1 MPPQRRH
8 EIDRLSGAAS
18 LLLAVLFLSGCGL
31 GGPAEEGFSDGSS
44 DGSKSAAVG
53 LTGDTY
59 DDFVAAEPLSLVMF
73 YTDSCG
79 ICRAAQPAMARLA
92 DEAGGR
98 YQVGLVDAAV
108 EEGLRRG
115 RVHSS
120 GVPIFMFY
128 REGKV
133 LLEQPGAAGAD
144 PDSIYSDL
152 KRRLDGF
159 LSTPSGEPAAG
170 DPEEKPEPYE

>member
-1 MPPQRRH
+1 MSPQRRH
-8 EIDRLSGAAS
+8 EIAGLSGAAA
-18 LLLAVLFLSGCGL
+18 LLSAALFFSGCGL
-31 GGPAEEGFSDGSS
+31 GGPADESFSDGSS
-44 DGSKSAAVG
+44 DGAKSAAVE

-98 YQVGLVDAAV
+98 YQVGLVDAAAQD
-108 EEGLRRG
+108 GLRRG

-144 PDSIYSDL
+144 PESIYSDL
-152 KRRLDGF
+152 KGRLDGF
-159 LSTPSGEPAAG
+159 LSTPSAEPAAG
-170 DPEEKPEPYE
+170 DPGETPEPEE